1 MEVVQMDLKYL
12 LLLVLL
18 IGVIFL
24 SVKWIE
30 KFLKKKKSNEKKR
43 KEIDTKID
51 DAFETYS
58 DRLEQVSKDYE
69 DLHSD
74 FIEYK
79 RASEKAIEEMQKY
92 SNKAINICNEIIDF
106 DKAFD
111 EKLKL
116 WSELLND
123 PKNNQ
128 KVQKSIEEH
137 IRYDIKLHKDIVH
150 QQNEERISCNERVR
164 QHLGL
169 K

>member
-1 MEVVQMDLKYL
+1 MGLKYL
-12 LLLVLL
+12 FVLILL

-24 SVKWIE
+24 GIKWIE
-30 KFLKKKKSNEKKR
+30 KFFKKKKSNKKKR
-43 KEIDTKID
+43 EEIDSKID

-58 DRLEQVSKDYE
+58 DRLEQLSKDYE
-69 DLHSD
+69 DLYSD

-79 RASEKAIEEMQKY
+79 KASEKAIEEMEKY

-106 DKAFD
+106 DKTFD

-123 PKNNQ
+123 PANNH

-137 IRYDIKLHKDIVH
+137 IRYDIKLHKDIVR
-150 QQNEERISCNERVR
+150 QQNEERISCNKRIR
-164 QHLGL
+164 QYLGL